1 MSSSATH
8 ALLEPPACPHSAL
21 CTLGRGWLH
30 ARLRCSYCLE
40 NNVLE
45 FFLNYL
51 KNTGK
56 DVQCQLL
63 QTLAIMLQNLKNN
76 AYIYYMLSQN
86 HLNSLIK
93 HKFDFDD
100 EEMVGLYISLV
111 KTIALKLDA
120 QTVQFFFNK
129 RSNDMPLLVRSPLSK

>member
-1 MSSSATH
+1 
-8 ALLEPPACPHSAL
+8 
-21 CTLGRGWLH
+21 
-30 ARLRCSYCLE
+30 
-40 NNVLE
+40 
-45 FFLNYL
+45 LNYL

-56 DVQCQLL
+56 DVQSQLL

-86 HLNSLIK
+86 HLNSLIT

-100 EEMVGLYISLV
+100 EELVGLYISLV

-120 QTVQFFFNK
+120 QTVQFFFNR
-129 RSNDMPLLVRSPLSK
+129 RSNDMPLLVRPLHSRSACRGAASPCLSVELGLGL

>member
-1 MSSSATH
+1 MGCSRRV
-8 ALLEPPACPHSAL
+8 L
-21 CTLGRGWLH
+21 CLCR
-30 ARLRCSYCLE
+30 SYCLE

-56 DVQCQLL
+56 DVQVQLL

-86 HLNSLIK
+86 HLNSLIT

-100 EEMVGLYISLV
+100 EELVGLYISLV

-129 RSNDMPLLVRSPLSK
+129 RVNDMPLLVRCSPCLRIHLRHGCFADTILARAD